1 MIFKPISKNIKRQEG
16 NTITKINIKITFKE
30 YVFSRAKTTSNTS
43 AIAYTP
49 PSWVGKTVSIIP
61 MPITITD
68 RYIEKQYNEE
78 KQEYKLTIESDVI
91 YKKTIKSGT
100 NVGRTYIPN
109 ELAGLDVLIIESPLI
124 ENLY

>member
-1 MIFKPISKNIKRQEG
+1 
-16 NTITKINIKITFKE
+16 
-30 YVFSRAKTTSNTS
+30 
-43 AIAYTP
+43 
-49 PSWVGKTVSIIP
+49 